1 MPGDAETLG
10 AFLSPLPVITHLHI
24 SVHDAQVVEVHW
36 GQDGAVRAGVSPPCT
51 VPIATL
57 RGGTEPPLTQHQHQL
72 GCKQADGGLG
82 EAPSGT
88 PQRVQVP
95 SAAVG
100 AHCQDGSHH
109 PYPGPHRHQS
119 DAWGHMGGEVVQGL
133 GSSGHQSRVSTGRLQ
148 ALCPGW
154 YRHQGCTDS
163 AATWTQ
169 RWHKHCKC
177 MGMKAMQTSQ
187 THGYENGMRIVATWA

>member
-1 MPGDAETLG
+1 MQRPSVP
-10 AFLSPLPVITHLHI
+10 FCPPSPLSPTFTSLCTMPRSWRYTGDKIELSEPGCPLPAPYPLPP
-24 SVHDAQVVEVHW
+24 S
-36 GQDGAVRAGVSPPCT
+36 GGV
-51 VPIATL
+51 
-57 RGGTEPPLTQHQHQL
+57 EPPLTQHQHQL

-109 PYPGPHRHQS
+109 PYPGPRRHQS

-177 MGMKAMQTSQ
+177 MGMKATQTSQ
-187 THGYENGMRIVATWA
+187 THRYESGMRIVATWA

>member
-57 RGGTEPPLTQHQHQL
+57 RGGAEPPLTQHQHQL

-133 GSSGHQSRVSTGRLQ
+133 GSSWAPEPCEHREIASTVPRVVQAPGLHRLCGHVDTKVAQ
-148 ALCPGW
+148 ALQMYG
-154 YRHQGCTDS
+154 HESDANITD
-163 AATWTQ
+163 T
-169 RWHKHCKC
+169 R
-177 MGMKAMQTSQ
+177 
-187 THGYENGMRIVATWA
+187 V